1 MAPASARLASRRHIR
16 AHLPTRTGLARM
28 HRPGRRWRAP
38 CRRARRGRHRG
49 CLTCPGAMPKPGRI
63 GLSAH
68 PRTCRMTEAIR
79 PVFHGFEQI
88 PLREYAERAYLD
100 YSMYVVLDRALPFLG
115 DGLKPVQRRIVY
127 AMSELGLNA
136 SAKPKKSARTV
147 GDVIGKFHPHG
158 DSACY
163 EALVL
168 MAQPF
173 SYRYPLIEGQGN
185 FGSPDD
191 PKSFAAMRYTEA
203 KLTPIAEV
211 LLGELGQGTV
221 DWVPNFD
228 GTLQEPSW
236 LPARLPH
243 LLLNGTT
250 GIAVGMATD
259 IPPHNLNEIVSACVR
274 LLDDPEASVADL
286 CEHVR
291 GPDYPTEAE
300 IITPPDE
307 LRAMYESGTG
317 SVRARATWKKEAGNF
332 VITALPYQVSPSK
345 VIEQIAAQM
354 RAKKLPWL
362 EDIRDESDHANPV
375 RVVLVPR
382 SSRVD
387 GEQLMSHL
395 FATTDLEKSYR
406 INLNVIGLDGKPAV
420 KDLRTLLEEWLAFR
434 TDTVVRRLRHRQEKV
449 ERRLHLLEGLL
460 VAFLNLDEVIRIIRT
475 EDEPRPVLMARFGLS
490 EAQAEYILET
500 RLRQLARLEEMKIR
514 GEQEELAQELERIVA
529 TLGSKAR
536 LKKLVKDELLAD
548 AKKYGDARRSP
559 LVVREAA
566 QALDETELVPSE
578 PVTVVLSEKGWV
590 RAAKGHDVDA
600 AGLSYREGDG
610 LLAAVR
616 SRSTWQVAFID
627 SQGRSYSTVAHSL
640 PSARG
645 NGEPLTGRFSPAPGA
660 SFQALASGEADSRF
674 VLASSHGYGFVTR
687 FENLVGRNK
696 SGKALLNLTPGARVL
711 QPAPLGNPGT
721 DRIVA
726 VTSAG
731 HLLAIPAGEL
741 PELDKGK
748 GNKLIDIPRAKLG
761 TERVVAI
768 TAVAPGQTLL
778 VRSGQRTMS
787 LSFRDLEEYLGARAT
802 RGGLLPRGWQK
813 VDGLA
818 VE

>member
-1 MAPASARLASRRHIR
+1 MTDSVR
-16 AHLPTRTGLARM
+16 PT
-28 HRPGRRWRAP
+28 
-38 CRRARRGRHRG
+38 
-49 CLTCPGAMPKPGRI
+49 
-63 GLSAH
+63 
-68 PRTCRMTEAIR
+68 
-79 PVFHGFEQI
+79 FHGFEQI

-100 YSMYVVLDRALPFLG
+100 YSMYVVLDRALPFVG

-127 AMSELGLNA
+127 SMSELGLNA
-136 SAKPKKSARTV
+136 AAKPKKSARTV
-147 GDVIGKFHPHG
+147 GDVIGKYHPHG

-185 FGSPDD
+185 FGSSDD
-191 PKSFAAMRYTEA
+191 PKSFAAMRYTESR
-203 KLTPIAEV
+203 LTPIAEV

-228 GTLQEPSW
+228 GTLEEPSW
-236 LPARLPH
+236 MPARLPH

-259 IPPHNLNEIVSACVR
+259 VPPHNLNEVVSACVR
-274 LLDDPEASVADL
+274 LLDDPDATVADL

-291 GPDYPTEAE
+291 GPDYPTGAE
-300 IITPPDE
+300 IITAAAD
-307 LRAMYESGTG
+307 LRTIYETGNG
-317 SVRARATWKKEAGNF
+317 SVRARATWTREASGNF
-332 VITALPYQVSPSK
+332 VVTTLPYQVSPSK

-382 SSRVD
+382 SNRVD
-387 GEQLMSHL
+387 AEQLMGHL

-406 INLNVIGLDGKPAV
+406 VNLNVIGLDGKPSV
-420 KDLRTLLEEWLAFR
+420 KNLKALLEEWLTFR
-434 TDTVVRRLRHRQEKV
+434 TDTVARRLTHRQEKV

-475 EDEPRPVLMARFGLS
+475 EDEPRDALIARFSLS
-490 EAQAEYILET
+490 QEQADYILDT
-500 RLRQLARLEEMKIR
+500 RLKQLARLEEMKIR
-514 GEQEELAQELERIVA
+514 GEQDELAKELERIVA
-529 TLGSKAR
+529 ILGSKAR

-548 AKKYGDARRSP
+548 AKKFGDARRSP
-559 LVVREAA
+559 LVQRGAA
-566 QALDETELVPSE
+566 QAIDESELVPSE
-578 PVTVVLSEKGWV
+578 PMTVVLSEKGWI

-610 LLAAVR
+610 LLVAVK
-616 SRSTWQVAFID
+616 SRSTQQVAFLD
-627 SQGRSYSTVAHSL
+627 STGRSYSTVVHGL

-645 NGEPLTGRFSPAPGA
+645 NGEPLTGRFSPAAGA
-660 SFQALASGEADSRF
+660 SFQAAASGDNDARF

-687 FENLVGRNK
+687 FENLTGRNK
-696 SGKALLNLTPGARVL
+696 AGKAMLNLTPNAKVL
-711 QPAPLGNPGT
+711 QPAAVARVET

-731 HLLAIPAGEL
+731 HLLAIPASDL

-748 GNKLIDIPRAKLG
+748 GNKLIDIPKSRLG
-761 TERVVAI
+761 TERVI
-768 TAVAPGQTLL
+768 AVAAVSPGQSLQ
-778 VRSGQRTMS
+778 VRSGQRSMS
-787 LSFRDLEEYLGARAT
+787 LSFKDLDEYVGARAS

-813 VDGLA
+813 VDGLD
-818 VE
+818 VQ

>member
-1 MAPASARLASRRHIR
+1 
-16 AHLPTRTGLARM
+16 
-28 HRPGRRWRAP
+28 
-38 CRRARRGRHRG
+38 
-49 CLTCPGAMPKPGRI
+49 
-63 GLSAH
+63 
-68 PRTCRMTEAIR
+68 MTETIR
-79 PVFHGFEQI
+79 PTFHGFEQI

-100 YSMYVVLDRALPFLG
+100 YSMYVVLDRALPFIG

-127 AMSELGLNA
+127 SMSELGLNA
-136 SAKPKKSARTV
+136 AAKPKKSARTV
-147 GDVIGKFHPHG
+147 GDVIGKYHPHG

-191 PKSFAAMRYTEA
+191 PKSFAAMRYTES

-221 DWVPNFD
+221 DWTPNFD
-228 GTLQEPSW
+228 GTLEEPTW

-259 IPPHNLNEIVSACVR
+259 VPPHNLNEIVSACIR
-274 LLDDPEASVADL
+274 LIDDPDATVADL

-291 GPDYPTEAE
+291 GPDYPTRAE
-300 IITPPDE
+300 IITAPAD
-307 LRAMYESGTG
+307 LRAMYENGTG
-317 SVRARATWKKEAGNF
+317 SVRARAVWRKDNANI
-332 VITALPYQVSPSK
+332 VIDALPYQVSPSK

-375 RVVLVPR
+375 RVVLIPR
-382 SSRVD
+382 SNRVD
-387 GEQLMSHL
+387 AEQLMGHL

-406 INLNVIGLDGKPAV
+406 VNLNIIGLDGRPQV
-420 KDLRTLLEEWLAFR
+420 KNLKTLLTEWLAFR
-434 TDTVVRRLRHRQEKV
+434 GDTVTRRLKHRLEKV

-475 EDEPRPVLMARFGLS
+475 EDEPKAALIARFKLS
-490 EAQAEYILET
+490 EDQADYILDT
-500 RLRQLARLEEMKIR
+500 KLKQLARLEEMKIR
-514 GEQEELAQELERIVA
+514 GEQDELQAERGKIA
-529 TLGSKAR
+529 GILDSKAK
-536 LKKLVKDELLAD
+536 LKKLIKDELTAD
-548 AKKYGDARRSP
+548 AKKFGDARLSP
-559 LVVREAA
+559 LVQRDAA
-566 QALDETELVPSE
+566 QALDETELVASE
-578 PVTVVLSEKGWV
+578 PMTVVLSEKGWI

-600 AGLSYREGDG
+600 ATLSYRDGDG

-616 SRSTWQVAFID
+616 SRSTQQVAFLD
-627 SQGRSYSTVAHSL
+627 SEGRSYSTAVHTL

-645 NGEPLTGRFSPAPGA
+645 NGEPLTGRFSPAAGA
-660 SFQALASGEADSRF
+660 SFQALASGDNDSRF

-687 FENLVGRNK
+687 FENLTGRQK
-696 SGKALLNLTPGARVL
+696 AGKAMLNLTAGAGVL
-711 QPAPLGNPGT
+711 QPAPVPSVET

-731 HLLAIPAGEL
+731 HLLAFPVGEL

-748 GNKLIDIPRAKLG
+748 GNKIIEIPKAKLG

-768 TAVAPGQTLL
+768 AAVSPGATLL
-778 VRSGQRTMS
+778 VKSGQRTMS
-787 LSFRDLEEYLGARAT
+787 LSFKDLDAYLGARAT

-813 VDGLA
+813 VDGLD
-818 VE
+818 VQ

>member
-1 MAPASARLASRRHIR
+1 
-16 AHLPTRTGLARM
+16 
-28 HRPGRRWRAP
+28 
-38 CRRARRGRHRG
+38 
-49 CLTCPGAMPKPGRI
+49 
-63 GLSAH
+63 
-68 PRTCRMTEAIR
+68 MTDETIR
-79 PVFHGFEQI
+79 PTFHGFEQI

-100 YSMYVVLDRALPFLG
+100 YSMYVVLDRALPFIG

-136 SAKPKKSARTV
+136 AAKPKKSARTV

-173 SYRYPLIEGQGN
+173 SYRYPLIDGQGN

-191 PKSFAAMRYTEA
+191 PKSFAAMRYTES

-221 DWVPNFD
+221 DWDPNFD
-228 GTLQEPSW
+228 GTLEEPTW

-259 IPPHNLNEIVSACVR
+259 VPPHNLNEIASACIR
-274 LLDDPEASVADL
+274 LIDDPDATVADL

-291 GPDYPTEAE
+291 GPDYPTKAE
-300 IITPPDE
+300 IITAPSD
-307 LRAMYESGTG
+307 LRAMYETGNG
-317 SVRARATWKKEAGNF
+317 SVRARATFQKENSNII
-332 VITALPYQVSPSK
+332 ITALPYQVSPSK
-345 VIEQIAAQM
+345 VIEQIAQHM

-375 RVVLVPR
+375 RIALIPR
-382 SSRVD
+382 SNRVD
-387 GEQLMSHL
+387 AEQLMGHL

-406 INLNVIGLDGKPAV
+406 VNLNVIGLDGRPQV
-420 KDLRTLLEEWLAFR
+420 KNLKMLLSEWLLFR
-434 TDTVVRRLRHRQEKV
+434 YDTVTRRLKHRLEKV

-475 EDEPRPVLMARFGLS
+475 EDEPKAALIARFELS
-490 EAQAEYILET
+490 EDQADYILET
-500 RLRQLARLEEMKIR
+500 RLKQLARLEEMKIR
-514 GEQEELAQELERIVA
+514 GEQDELDAERDRLIA
-529 TLGSKAR
+529 TLDSKAK
-536 LKKLVKDELLAD
+536 LKKLVKDEIVAD
-548 AKKYGDARRSP
+548 AKKYGDARMSP
-559 LVVREAA
+559 LVQRDAA
-566 QALDETELVPSE
+566 QALDETELVASE
-578 PVTVVLSEKGWV
+578 PMTVVLSEKGWI

-600 AGLSYREGDG
+600 STLSYRDGDG
-610 LLAAVR
+610 LLAAVKT
-616 SRSTWQVAFID
+616 RSTQQVAFLD
-627 SQGRSYSTVAHSL
+627 SEGRSYSTAVHTL

-660 SFQALASGEADSRF
+660 SFQAATSGGNDDRF

-687 FENLVGRNK
+687 FENLTGRQK
-696 SGKALLNLTPGARVL
+696 AGKAMLNLTTGAKVL
-711 QPAPLGNPGT
+711 QPAAVANAAS

-731 HLLAIPAGEL
+731 HLLAIPVSEL

-748 GNKLIDIPRAKLG
+748 GNKIIDIPKAKLG

-768 TAVAPGQTLL
+768 AAISPGQTLQ
-778 VRSGQRTMS
+778 VKSGQRTMG
-787 LSFRDLEEYLGARAT
+787 LSFKDLDEYVGARAT

-813 VDGLA
+813 VDGLSI
-818 VE
+818 E

>member
-1 MAPASARLASRRHIR
+1 MGRLYNWRMNDTVRPA
-16 AHLPTRTGLARM
+16 
-28 HRPGRRWRAP
+28 
-38 CRRARRGRHRG
+38 
-49 CLTCPGAMPKPGRI
+49 
-63 GLSAH
+63 
-68 PRTCRMTEAIR
+68 
-79 PVFHGFEQI
+79 FHGFEQI

-100 YSMYVVLDRALPFLG
+100 YSMYVVLDRALPFIG
-115 DGLKPVQRRIVY
+115 DGLKPVQRRIIY
-127 AMSELGLNA
+127 AMSELGLGA
-136 SAKPKKSARTV
+136 AAKPKKSARTV
-147 GDVIGKFHPHG
+147 GDVIGKYHPHG

-173 SYRYPLIEGQGN
+173 SYRYPLIDGQGN
-185 FGSPDD
+185 FGSSDD
-191 PKSFAAMRYTEA
+191 PKSFAAMRYTES
-203 KLTPIAEV
+203 KLHPIAEV
-211 LLGELGQGTV
+211 LLAELGQGTV
-221 DWVPNFD
+221 DWNPNFD
-228 GTLQEPSW
+228 GTLQEPAW
-236 LPARLPH
+236 MPARVPH

-259 IPPHNLNEIVSACVR
+259 VPPHNLGEVVSACVR
-274 LLDDPEASVADL
+274 LLEDPDASVRDL

-291 GPDYPTEAE
+291 GPDYPTKAE
-300 IITPPDE
+300 IITPAAD
-307 LRAMYESGTG
+307 LRALYETGTG
-317 SVRARATWKKEAGNF
+317 SIRARATWERERGNL

-362 EDIRDESDHANPV
+362 EDIRDESDHVNPV

-382 SSRVD
+382 SNRVD
-387 GEQLMSHL
+387 VEQLMGHL

-406 INLNVIGLDGKPAV
+406 ANFNVIGLDGRPQV
-420 KDLRTLLEEWLAFR
+420 KNLKQLLSEWLVFR
-434 TDTVVRRLRHRQEKV
+434 ADTVTRRLRHRLDKV

-475 EDEPRPVLMARFGLS
+475 EDEPKPVLMKRFDLS
-490 EAQAEYILET
+490 EEQADYILDT
-500 RLRQLARLEEMKIR
+500 KLRQLARLEEMKIR
-514 GEQEELAQELERIVA
+514 GEQDELDSERDRLIA
-529 TLGSKAR
+529 TLGSKAKLR
-536 LKKLVKDELLAD
+536 KLVKDELLAD
-548 AKKYGDARRSP
+548 AKKFGDARMSP
-559 LVVREAA
+559 LVAREAA

-578 PVTVVLSEKGWV
+578 PVTIVLSEKGWV

-600 AGLSYREGDG
+600 ASLSYREGDK

-616 SRSTWQVAFID
+616 GRTTQQVAFID
-627 SQGRSYSTVAHSL
+627 SKGRSYSTLAHSL
-640 PSARG
+640 PGARG

-660 SFQALASGEADSRF
+660 TFQALASGDNDTRF

-687 FENLVGRNK
+687 FENLLSRQK
-696 SGKALLNLTPGARVL
+696 AGKALKSLTAGAKVL
-711 QPAPLGNPGT
+711 QPAQVSSLET

-731 HLLAIPAGEL
+731 HLLAIAASEL

-748 GNKLIDIPRAKLG
+748 GNKIIDIPRAKLG
-761 TERVVAI
+761 TERVVAV
-768 TAVAPGQTLL
+768 ASVAPGQSLL
-778 VRSGQRTMS
+778 VRSGQRTMT
-787 LSFRDLEEYLGARAT
+787 LSFKDLEGYLGSRAT

>member
-1 MAPASARLASRRHIR
+1 MTDSVR
-16 AHLPTRTGLARM
+16 PT
-28 HRPGRRWRAP
+28 
-38 CRRARRGRHRG
+38 
-49 CLTCPGAMPKPGRI
+49 
-63 GLSAH
+63 
-68 PRTCRMTEAIR
+68 
-79 PVFHGFEQI
+79 FHGFEQI

-100 YSMYVVLDRALPFLG
+100 YSMYVVLDRALPFVG

-127 AMSELGLNA
+127 SMSELGLNA
-136 SAKPKKSARTV
+136 ASKPKKSARTV
-147 GDVIGKFHPHG
+147 GDVIGKYHPHG

-185 FGSPDD
+185 FGSSDD
-191 PKSFAAMRYTEA
+191 PKSFAAMRYTESR
-203 KLTPIAEV
+203 LTPIAEV

-228 GTLQEPSW
+228 GTLEEPSW
-236 LPARLPH
+236 MPARLPH

-259 IPPHNLNEIVSACVR
+259 VPPHNLNEVVSACVR
-274 LLDDPEASVADL
+274 LLDDPDATVADL

-291 GPDYPTEAE
+291 GPDYPTGAE
-300 IITPPDE
+300 IITAAAD
-307 LRAMYESGTG
+307 LRTMYETGNG
-317 SVRARATWKKEAGNF
+317 SVRARATWTREASGNF
-332 VITALPYQVSPSK
+332 VVTTLPYQVSPSK

-382 SSRVD
+382 SNRVD
-387 GEQLMSHL
+387 AEQLMGHL

-406 INLNVIGLDGKPAV
+406 VNLNVIGLDGKPSV
-420 KDLRTLLEEWLAFR
+420 KNLKALLEEWLTFR
-434 TDTVVRRLRHRQEKV
+434 TDTVARRLTHRQEKV

-475 EDEPRPVLMARFGLS
+475 EDEPRDALIARFSLS
-490 EAQAEYILET
+490 QEQADYILDT
-500 RLRQLARLEEMKIR
+500 RLKQLARLEEMKIR
-514 GEQEELAQELERIVA
+514 GEQDELAKELERIVA
-529 TLGSKAR
+529 ILGSKAR

-548 AKKYGDARRSP
+548 AKKFGDARRSP
-559 LVVREAA
+559 LMQRGAA
-566 QALDETELVPSE
+566 QAIDESELVPSE
-578 PVTVVLSEKGWV
+578 PMTVVLSEKGWI

-610 LLAAVR
+610 LLVAVK
-616 SRSTWQVAFID
+616 SRSTQQVAFLD
-627 SQGRSYSTVAHSL
+627 STGRSYSTVVHGL

-645 NGEPLTGRFSPAPGA
+645 NGEPLTGRFSPAAGA
-660 SFQALASGEADSRF
+660 SFQAAASGDNDARF

-687 FENLVGRNK
+687 FENLTGRNK
-696 SGKALLNLTPGARVL
+696 AGKAMLNLTPNAKVL
-711 QPAPLGNPGT
+711 QPAAVARVET

-731 HLLAIPAGEL
+731 HLLAIPASDL

-748 GNKLIDIPRAKLG
+748 GNKLIDIPKSRLG
-761 TERVVAI
+761 TERVI
-768 TAVAPGQTLL
+768 AVAAVSPGQSLL
-778 VRSGQRTMS
+778 VRSGQRSMS
-787 LSFRDLEEYLGARAT
+787 LSFKDLDEYVGARAS

-813 VDGLA
+813 VDGLD
-818 VE
+818 VQ

>member
-1 MAPASARLASRRHIR
+1 MTDSVR
-16 AHLPTRTGLARM
+16 PT
-28 HRPGRRWRAP
+28 
-38 CRRARRGRHRG
+38 
-49 CLTCPGAMPKPGRI
+49 
-63 GLSAH
+63 
-68 PRTCRMTEAIR
+68 
-79 PVFHGFEQI
+79 FHGFEQI

-100 YSMYVVLDRALPFLG
+100 YSMYVVLDRALPFVG

-127 AMSELGLNA
+127 SMSELGLNA
-136 SAKPKKSARTV
+136 ASKPKKSARTV
-147 GDVIGKFHPHG
+147 GDVIGKYHPHG

-185 FGSPDD
+185 FGSSDD
-191 PKSFAAMRYTEA
+191 PKSFAAMRYTESR
-203 KLTPIAEV
+203 LTPIAEV

-228 GTLQEPSW
+228 GTLEEPSW
-236 LPARLPH
+236 MPARLPH

-259 IPPHNLNEIVSACVR
+259 VPPHNLNEVVSACVR
-274 LLDDPEASVADL
+274 LLDDPDATVADL

-291 GPDYPTEAE
+291 GPDYPTGAE
-300 IITPPDE
+300 IITAAAD
-307 LRAMYESGTG
+307 LRTIYETGNG
-317 SVRARATWKKEAGNF
+317 SVRARATWTREASGNF
-332 VITALPYQVSPSK
+332 VVTTLPYQVSPSK

-382 SSRVD
+382 SNRVD
-387 GEQLMSHL
+387 AEQLMGHL

-406 INLNVIGLDGKPAV
+406 VNLNVIGLDGKPSV
-420 KDLRTLLEEWLAFR
+420 KNLKALLEEWLTFR
-434 TDTVVRRLRHRQEKV
+434 TDTVARRLTHRQEKV

-475 EDEPRPVLMARFGLS
+475 EDEPRDALIARFSLS
-490 EAQAEYILET
+490 QEQADYILDT
-500 RLRQLARLEEMKIR
+500 RLKQLARLEEMKIR
-514 GEQEELAQELERIVA
+514 GEQDELAKELERIVA
-529 TLGSKAR
+529 ILGSKAR

-548 AKKYGDARRSP
+548 AKKFGDARRSP
-559 LVVREAA
+559 LVQRGAA
-566 QALDETELVPSE
+566 QAIDESELVPSE
-578 PVTVVLSEKGWV
+578 PMTVVLSEKGWI

-610 LLAAVR
+610 LLVAVK
-616 SRSTWQVAFID
+616 SRSTQQVAFLD
-627 SQGRSYSTVAHSL
+627 STGRSYSTVVHGL

-645 NGEPLTGRFSPAPGA
+645 NGEPLTGRFSPAAGA
-660 SFQALASGEADSRF
+660 SFQAAASGDNDARF

-687 FENLVGRNK
+687 FENLTGRNK
-696 SGKALLNLTPGARVL
+696 AGKAMLNLTPNAKVL
-711 QPAPLGNPGT
+711 QPAAVARVET

-731 HLLAIPAGEL
+731 HLLAIPASDL

-748 GNKLIDIPRAKLG
+748 GNKLIDIPKSRLG
-761 TERVVAI
+761 TERVI
-768 TAVAPGQTLL
+768 AVAAVSPGQSLQ
-778 VRSGQRTMS
+778 VRSGQRSMS
-787 LSFRDLEEYLGARAT
+787 LSFKDLDEYVGARAS

-813 VDGLA
+813 VDGLD
-818 VE
+818 VQ